1 MGWRSDRLVWR
12 LALLGAI
19 FSLEL
24 TAVTLWLDGAA
35 LSGSHGLSGFIGA
48 WGAWILRAVVGFAV
62 FFLTFSWLNYRPAL
76 LNAARASAGSGVDWR
91 FFIAHAVSISLFGI
105 LSPLLYGALSSSLI
119 SNLAAAAWLATGL
132 SAIAFGGFA
141 LIPPSL
147 WLRIARNTGYLWMIA
162 FIAVILACLTGN
174 SSRSLWPWAAG
185 ITFRIVHVLVS
196 PFIPDLVVHPATME
210 IGSQRFLVEIAPECS
225 GLEGIGLML
234 AFGVTWLTFF
244 RKQCRFP
251 QALTLL
257 PAGAALIF
265 LLNSVR
271 IAALILIGNAG
282 AVRIAAG
289 GFHSQA
295 GWIAFNLIALG
306 FTVAAGKIPWLSNTQ
321 SNAEPVPASRPAVME
336 NPTAAWLMPFVMIL
350 AAGMISRALTGDF
363 EWLYPLRFFAAAATL
378 VFFRR
383 TYAASALGIDW
394 FGPVVGV
401 VAFIVWVAPDWLS
414 SVGAET
420 MPTSLAMAE
429 PFARNI
435 WLTFRVLA
443 AVVTVPIAE
452 ELAFRGFLYRRL
464 LSADFESV
472 SLRRF
477 SWLALLASSLIF
489 GALHGSRW
497 FVGAIAGVLYALAL
511 LRRGRIADAI
521 VAHAVTNA
529 LIAVDVL
536 AFHHWELW

>member
-1 MGWRSDRLVWR
+1 
-12 LALLGAI
+12 
-19 FSLEL
+19 
-24 TAVTLWLDGAA
+24 
-35 LSGSHGLSGFIGA
+35 
-48 WGAWILRAVVGFAV
+48 
-62 FFLTFSWLNYRPAL
+62 
-76 LNAARASAGSGVDWR
+76 
-91 FFIAHAVSISLFGI
+91 
-105 LSPLLYGALSSSLI
+105 
-119 SNLAAAAWLATGL
+119 
-132 SAIAFGGFA
+132 
-141 LIPPSL
+141 
-147 WLRIARNTGYLWMIA
+147 MIA